1 MARADT
7 TNSPKS
13 DIDDLSAQI
22 ATLKKDVS
30 ALTKTLGEL
39 GVHSKDAAIN
49 GARRKASEAYDAGE
63 AQFNAAREQAERA
76 GQYAADTVR
85 AQPATSMA
93 VAVGVGFMLGML
105 TSRR

>member
-1 MARADT
+1 MARAET
-7 TNSPKS
+7 GTPKS
-13 DIDDLSAQI
+13 DLDDLSAQI

-30 ALTKTLGEL
+30 ALTKTLGDL
-39 GVHSKDAAIN
+39 GVHSKNAAIN
-49 GARRKASEAYDAGE
+49 GAKRTASDAYDAGE
-63 AQFNAAREQAERA
+63 AQFHAARDQAERA